1 MKEVG
6 KKMAMNKN
14 QEFSD
19 ELKNVLKAIN
29 AVKKTMRYKK
39 DCYDKCAN
47 EKIKKIFISTLQL
60 DLLNLDNA
68 LNDWKNNDFLVVE
81 KKEERMS

>member
-6 KKMAMNKN
+6 KEMAMNKN

-29 AVKKTMRYKK
+29 AVKKTMRCKK
-39 DCYDKCAN
+39 VCYDNCAN
-47 EKIKKIFISTLQL
+47 ETVKKMFIGTLQL
-60 DLLNLDNA
+60 DLLNLYVA
-68 LNDWKNNDFLVVE
+68 LDDWKENDFLWE
-81 KKEERMS
+81 EGKE

>member
-1 MKEVG
+1 
-6 KKMAMNKN
+6 MAMTKN
-14 QEFSD
+14 QGFSD

-39 DCYDKCAN
+39 QCYDNCAD

-60 DLLNLDNA
+60 DLLNLDAA
-68 LNDWKNNDFLVVE
+68 LTDWENNDFLRVE
-81 KKEERMS
+81 GKE

>member
-1 MKEVG
+1 
-6 KKMAMNKN
+6 MNKY

-29 AVKKTMRYKK
+29 AVKKTMSYKK
-39 DCYDKCAN
+39 DCYGKCAN

-60 DLLNLDNA
+60 DLLNLDDA

>member
-1 MKEVG
+1 
-6 KKMAMNKN
+6 MAMNKN

-60 DLLNLDNA
+60 DLLNLDDA

-81 KKEERMS
+81 KKEESELDG

>member
-6 KKMAMNKN
+6 KVMAMNKN

-29 AVKKTMRYKK
+29 AVKKTMRCKK
-39 DCYDKCAN
+39 VCYDNCAN
-47 EKIKKIFISTLQL
+47 ETVKKMFIGTLQL
-60 DLLNLDNA
+60 DLLNLYVA
-68 LNDWKNNDFLVVE
+68 LDYWKENDFLWE
-81 KKEERMS
+81 EGKE